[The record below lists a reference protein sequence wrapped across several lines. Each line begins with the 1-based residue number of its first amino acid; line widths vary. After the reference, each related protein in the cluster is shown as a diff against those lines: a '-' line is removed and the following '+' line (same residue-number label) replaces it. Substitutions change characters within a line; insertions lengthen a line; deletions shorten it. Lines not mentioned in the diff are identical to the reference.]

1 MKMTDAHKRT
11 GNAVIHG
18 RHCRKL
24 VTRLFT
30 SGRLFYTSLLSLLAA
45 HKFRRQPQTK
55 QVETRRHATAN
66 SKLY

>member
-11 GNAVIHG
+11 RNAVIHG

-30 SGRLFYTSLLSLLAA
+30 SGRFVLYFTAV
-45 HKFRRQPQTK
+45 FTGGPRIMPTTTK
-55 QVETRRHATAN
+55 HVDTRRHVTAY